1 MRYSL
6 KAGPENLPTVFARKH
21 ANSWGC
27 LVLCKLHSLNSVE
40 RSAGMDLQCAYTN
53 KTSLNRQLYHTTKKA
68 KIEGVFHALI
78 INIMI
83 YI

>member
-1 MRYSL
+1 MRYSQ
-6 KAGPENLPTVFARKH
+6 KGGPDNLPTVIARKQ

-27 LVLCKLHSLNSVE
+27 AVFCKLHSLNSVKC
-40 RSAGMDLQCAYTN
+40 SVGTDLQCAY